1 MLPLPIQQA
10 IKKLPEDAQAV
21 IQAIVL
27 FYESHYESRI
37 QVLEARIKELE
48 DQLSK
53 NSKNSS
59 KPPSTDEFDKPSP
72 KSQRKRTGCQVGGQQ
87 GHKGTNLKMVEC
99 PDKEQLHKVEVC
111 ACCQKNLQNQKPEAI
126 ERRQVYDLPPLELII
141 TEHQIE
147 VKHCSCGY
155 VNKADYPAGVNH
167 YVQYGPNIKS
177 LLVYMQDYQLLP
189 YERTKEFVKD
199 IFGHTM
205 STGTLYNIRQY
216 AYDQL
221 ATFEDRLK
229 ALLSL
234 ALVAGFDETGMR
246 VMAQGCWL
254 HSCSTDHHAYYEVH
268 AKRGQKAMDDIG
280 ILPDFGGVA
289 IHDFW
294 KSYYHYVCEHG
305 LCNAHLLRELTF
317 IKESRQ
323 FDDGK
328 QEWADELI
336 GLLLKMKAAKDR
348 AIAKGKSAL
357 SQATLTKYRKQY
369 NLIVQKGLEVNPFKP
384 PPIKKRGRPKKTKA
398 RNLIERFRDYAD
410 DILRFFYD
418 FKVPFDNN
426 FSERDLRM
434 MKVKQKISGCFRS
447 LNGAKFFARIRS
459 FIITARKQK
468 VNVFKALSN
477 LFIDNSIAS
486 QLTTIQLC

>member
-1 MLPLPIQQA
+1 MLPKEIQDA
-10 IKKLPEDAQAV
+10 IKKLPEESQLV
-21 IQAIVL
+21 IKAIML
-27 FYESHYESRI
+27 IYESRI
-37 QVLEARIKELE
+37 EQLEARIKELE
-48 DQLSK
+48 DQISK
-53 NSKNSS
+53 NSRNSS

-72 KSQRKRTGCQVGGQQ
+72 KSQRKKTGRKIGGQE
-87 GHKGTNLKMVEC
+87 GHKGHNLKMVES

-111 ACCQKNLQNQKPEAI
+111 ACCQKDLQKQKAEAI

-147 VKHCSCGY
+147 VKRCSCGY
-155 VNKADYPAGVNH
+155 INKADYPAGVNH

-199 IFGHTM
+199 IFGHTI

-221 ATFEDRLK
+221 APFEDRLK

-246 VMAQGCWL
+246 VMAQRYWL

-317 IKESRQ
+317 IKER
-323 FDDGK
+323 FK
-328 QEWADELI
+328 QEWPDELI
-336 GLLLKMKAAKDR
+336 DLLLKMKAAKDR

-369 NLIVQKGLEVNPFKP
+369 SLIVQKGLDVNPFKP

-477 LFIDNSIAS
+477 LFMDNSIAS